1 MNPILLIHGYSG
13 ESRRSNA
20 KAVTQIYGAL
30 PAALRDRYGKRRVR
44 ELNVSRY
51 VTLEDGL
58 GLDDLARAM
67 DQALRNDAADLL
79 DGRFDVIIHS
89 TGALVVRN
97 WLRLFSSR
105 PSPVERLIYLA
116 GAHFGSGWAHVGRG
130 QLAKWGRLV
139 FQGGTERGVQVLDA
153 VELGASET
161 IDLHR
166 SFLAPEHNL
175 YRRYRVREFAVIGSQ
190 GLDSWLPVP
199 VRYAREDGSDGVV
212 RVAAG
217 NPNWNYVELAPTARA
232 RQLDW
237 DEIAASCKLVG
248 KDPGAR
254 RAKPDQHYRVA
265 AQELAEDAELPVPL
279 AIPYQCAHAGKDRGV
294 MAGKGVRNE
303 IMALLDTALNVSTAA
318 QYRRAAREFH
328 ARTETTLARV
338 VEKLKPRIVRGLA
351 NDPRAQY
358 DAHAQLVFRLR
369 DQYGKPVKHFDIFFH
384 SLPGCALC
392 INELFEHTHKN
403 RRTDGNIVF
412 YLRTSRFSEKAQS
425 WVDRL
430 ADIDTVQLEI
440 APVEPRTGDI
450 RYLPLCLT
458 LSGKRLRRFVQP
470 HRTTVVDVTLMR
482 LPAPGVFRVMPAAV

>member
-13 ESRRSNA
+13 ESRRTNA

-30 PAALRDRYGKRRVR
+30 PAALRERYGKRRVR

-58 GLDDLARAM
+58 NLDDLARAM
-67 DQALRNDAADLL
+67 DQALRNDTADLL

-97 WLRLFSSR
+97 WLRLFSAR
-105 PSPVERLIYLA
+105 PSPIERLIYLA
-116 GAHFGSGWAHVGRG
+116 GAHFGSGWGHVGRG

-153 VELGASET
+153 LELGASET

-166 SFLAPEHNL
+166 SFLAPERNL

-190 GLDSWLPVP
+190 VLTSWLPVP
-199 VRYAREDGSDGVV
+199 VRYAHEDGSDGVV

-217 NPNWNYVELAPTARA
+217 NPNWNYVALAPTARA
-232 RQLDW
+232 SSLAW

-254 RAKPDQHYRVA
+254 RAEPDQYYRVT
-265 AQELAEDAELPVPL
+265 AQQLADNAEFPVPM
-279 AIPYQCAHAGKDRGV
+279 AIPYQCAHTGKDQGV
-294 MAGKGVRNE
+294 MAGKGVRDE
-303 IMALLDTALNVSTAA
+303 IMALLDSALNVRTAA
-318 QYRRAAREFH
+318 QYRRAAGEFQS
-328 ARTETTLARV
+328 RTKTSYAQVAE
-338 VEKLKPRIVRGLA
+338 ELKPRVLRGLA

-369 DQYGKPVKHFDIFFH
+369 DQYSKPVKHFDIFFH
-384 SLPGCALC
+384 SPPGCALC

-403 RRTDGNIVF
+403 RRTDGSIVF
-412 YLRTSRFSEKAQS
+412 YLRTARFSDEEKG
-425 WVDRL
+425 WVDQL
-430 ADIDTVQLEI
+430 AGIDTVQLEI

-482 LPAPGVFRVMPAAV
+482 LPAPGVFRVMPAA

>member
-1 MNPILLIHGYSG
+1 MNPILLIHGYSA
-13 ESRRSNA
+13 ESRRTSA
-20 KAVTQIYGAL
+20 KAITRIYGAL
-30 PAALRDRYGKRRVR
+30 PDALRARYGKRRVR

-58 GLDDLARAM
+58 SLDDLARAM

-97 WLRLFSSR
+97 WLRRFSSR
-105 PSPVERLIYLA
+105 PSPLDRLIYLA

-139 FQGGTERGVQVLDA
+139 FQGGTERGIQVLDA
-153 VELGASET
+153 LELGASET
-161 IDLHR
+161 IDLHH
-166 SFLAPEHNL
+166 SFLAPERDL

-190 GLDSWLPVP
+190 VLNTWLPVP
-199 VRYAREDGSDGVV
+199 VRYAHEDGSDGVV

-217 NPNWNYVELAPTARA
+217 NPNWNYVALAPTARA
-232 RQLDW
+232 NRLAW
-237 DEIAASCKLVG
+237 DEITASCKLLG
-248 KDPGAR
+248 GDPGAR
-254 RAKPDQHYRVA
+254 RAEPDEYYRVT
-265 AQELAEDAELPVPL
+265 AQVLADDAEFPVPL
-279 AIPYQCAHAGKDRGV
+279 AIPYQCAHSGKDHGV

-303 IMALLDTALNVSTAA
+303 VMALIDTALNVGTAA
-318 QYRRAAREFH
+318 QYRRAAVEFAARRE
-328 ARTETTLARV
+328 ATRARV
-338 VEKLKPRIVRGLA
+338 AEKLKPRVVRGLA

-384 SLPGCALC
+384 SPPGCTLC

-403 RRTDGNIVF
+403 RRTDGSIVF
-412 YLRTSRFSEKAQS
+412 YLRTTRFTDDEQD
-425 WVDRL
+425 WVDQLARL
-430 ADIDTVQLEI
+430 DTVQLEI

-450 RYLPLCLT
+450 RYLPVCLT
-458 LSGKRLRRFVQP
+458 LSGNRLRRFVQS
-470 HRTTVVDVTLMR
+470 HRTTVIDVTLMR
-482 LPAPGVFRVMPAAV
+482 LPAPGVFRVMPAAI